1 MYGVTVFID
10 EAEILVKAGD
20 GGDGCVSFR
29 REKHVPRGG
38 PDGGDGGRG
47 GNISMRADEQ
57 ITTLLDMT
65 QRARYIAQ
73 DGRPGSGKRRHGKS
87 GQDIVI
93 LVPAGTIVRDSNRGN
108 VLRDLTRPGE
118 EVCVVRG
125 GRGGRG
131 NKAFAGPTNQTPRH
145 AEEGKPGQERLL
157 HLELKLIADVGLVG
171 LPNAGKS
178 TLLSRLSS
186 AHPKIADY
194 PFTTLQPQLGIV
206 EGPDDVRFVMAD
218 IPGLLEGAHRGVG
231 LGDEFLRH
239 IERTRVI
246 LHVVDAAPAEGAPR
260 PDAAYAVVRR
270 ELAAYSAELA
280 ARPEMVVANKLDL
293 TDAQAMLLEQCSGDY
308 FLSRIDGR
316 AYDTGTVS
324 NYIRAFAAF
333 GDASAET

>member
-1 MYGVTVFID
+1 MFID
-10 EAEILVKAGD
+10 EAEIFVKAGD

-47 GNISMRADEQ
+47 GSILIRADEQ

-65 QRARYIAQ
+65 QRARYIAAS
-73 DGRPGSGKRRHGKS
+73 GRPGSGKRRHGKS
-87 GQDIVI
+87 GDDVVI
-93 LVPAGTIVRDSNRGN
+93 LVPVGTIVRDRDRGN
-108 VLRDLTRPGE
+108 VLRDFTRHGE
-118 EVCVVRG
+118 ELYVVRG

-131 NKAFAGPTNQTPRH
+131 NKALAGPLNQTPRE
-145 AEEGKPGQERLL
+145 AEEGEPGGERWL
-157 HLELKLIADVGLVG
+157 HLELKLIADVGLIG

-239 IERTRVI
+239 IERTRVL
-246 LHVVDAAPAEGAPR
+246 LHVVDAAPVEGAPA
-260 PDAAYAVVRR
+260 PDEAYAIVRR
-270 ELAAYSAELA
+270 ELAAYSAGLA
-280 ARPEMVVANKLDL
+280 ARPEIVVANKLDL
-293 TDAQAMLLEQCSGDY
+293 TGAELGVKALRRTVDKEICAVSAAVGTGLDDLKRRISHFIKGLRQA
-308 FLSRIDGR
+308 
-316 AYDTGTVS
+316 
-324 NYIRAFAAF
+324 
-333 GDASAET
+333 ASDN